1 MLHMLRKCDEEKL
14 MKLFFRKPTYEFHL
28 RELSKELKWGPGKVE
43 RIIKKIDKSLIVE
56 TRKKNLRIF
65 KADYNSEN
73 FRECKLL
80 WNIKTTKGFIKKM
93 PYFECVVIFGSASKG
108 EDIERSDVD
117 LCVIGKEKHFSVREL
132 EEKTNRKVNIL
143 FIDNALKLR
152 KNKELLNN
160 LINGIIVKGYFKVF

>member
-1 MLHMLRKCDEEKL
+1 
-14 MKLFFRKPTYEFHL
+14 
-28 RELSKELKWGPGKVE
+28 
-43 RIIKKIDKSLIVE
+43 
-56 TRKKNLRIF
+56 
-65 KADYNSEN
+65 
-73 FRECKLL
+73 
-80 WNIKTTKGFIKKM
+80 M
-93 PYFECVVIFGSASKG
+93 PYFECVILFGSASKG

-117 LCVIGKEKHFSVREL
+117 LCIIGKEKHFSVREL